1 MSAEAFVYDAI
12 RTPRGKGKKD
22 GSLHEVKPV
31 DLVVG
36 LLDEVRKRNDGF
48 DPERVD
54 DVVLGVVSPV
64 GDQGGDIAKT
74 AALAAGYPETV
85 AGVQL
90 NRFCASGL
98 EAVNQ
103 AASRVRGGFED
114 LILAGGVESMS
125 RVAMGSDGGSWAM
138 DPATA
143 LATGFVPQG
152 IGADLIATI
161 EGFSRQDCDTF
172 AVESNARAAKAW
184 ANGYFS
190 RSVVPVV
197 DTNGLVVL
205 DHDEFIKP
213 ESTVEGLGKLRPSFA
228 QVAEQG
234 GFGNVALEKYH
245 WIEKI
250 DHVHHAGNS
259 SGIVDGA
266 AIVAV
271 GNEQVGTDL
280 GLTPRARII
289 ATAVSGADPTIMLTG
304 PAPASR
310 KALAKAGLEVGDIDL
325 FEINEAFAA
334 VAMRFMRDL
343 GISDEITN
351 VNGGSIAMGH
361 PLGAT
366 GAMILGTL
374 IDELERRD
382 LRRGLAT
389 LCVGGGMGIATIVE
403 RVMTENQS
411 AVRYDKGA
419 DGIVVLTLDDPTASA
434 NTMNDLYRDS
444 MAAAVDRLYAEKDDL
459 RGVVVTSAK
468 KTFFAGGNLNAM
480 VQAGPDDAG
489 DVFAMAQD
497 VKAGLRRLET
507 HRQAGGGGGQRG
519 RARRRTRDRAG
530 LPPPGRRGR
539 PEGAA
544 RPARGDARPA
554 ARRRWRDPHRAD
566 ARHRRRADGSAAPG
580 HPLQA
585 GRGAGAGPGR
595 RAGRHPRGAGPGREG
610 VDRGARRRPRGRDA
624 AVGPR
629 RLPDAGRHPLQPE
642 AGRLPPGLPG
652 DAAHAAQGRRHAGAE
667 GDPRRRRRGRAG
679 GLRDRDPDRVAL
691 PDPPDHAPELEEHD
705 PGVLL
710 RPPGDQLR
718 FAAPRGRAAV
728 RRPQGGRARRRN
740 DGRRHR
746 LLRRPL
752 GHGRRAQGRL
762 AGGGG
767 QGQAATRSHCWTR
780 RSPAAR

>member
-36 LLDEVRKRNDGF
+36 LLDEVRKRNDDF
-48 DPERVD
+48 DPDRVD

-74 AALAAGYPETV
+74 AALVAGYPETV

-125 RVAMGSDGGSWAM
+125 RVAMGSDGGPWAM

-143 LATGFVPQG
+143 IATGFVPQG

-161 EGFSRQDCDTF
+161 EGFSREDCDTF

-190 RSVVPVV
+190 GSVVPVV

-213 ESTVEGLGKLRPSFA
+213 ESTVEGLGRLRPSFA

-266 AIVAV
+266 AIVAI
-271 GNEQVGTDL
+271 GNEQVGADL

-289 ATAVSGADPTIMLTG
+289 AAAVSGADPTIMLTG

-389 LCVGGGMGIATIVE
+389 LCVGGGMGIATIIE
-403 RVMTENQS
+403 RV
-411 AVRYDKGA
+411 
-419 DGIVVLTLDDPTASA
+419 
-434 NTMNDLYRDS
+434 
-444 MAAAVDRLYAEKDDL
+444 
-459 RGVVVTSAK
+459 
-468 KTFFAGGNLNAM
+468 
-480 VQAGPDDAG
+480 
-489 DVFAMAQD
+489 
-497 VKAGLRRLET
+497 
-507 HRQAGGGGGQRG
+507 
-519 RARRRTRDRAG
+519 
-530 LPPPGRRGR
+530 
-539 PEGAA
+539 
-544 RPARGDARPA
+544 
-554 ARRRWRDPHRAD
+554 
-566 ARHRRRADGSAAPG
+566 
-580 HPLQA
+580 
-585 GRGAGAGPGR
+585 
-595 RAGRHPRGAGPGREG
+595 
-610 VDRGARRRPRGRDA
+610 
-624 AVGPR
+624 
-629 RLPDAGRHPLQPE
+629 
-642 AGRLPPGLPG
+642 
-652 DAAHAAQGRRHAGAE
+652 
-667 GDPRRRRRGRAG
+667 
-679 GLRDRDPDRVAL
+679 
-691 PDPPDHAPELEEHD
+691 
-705 PGVLL
+705 
-710 RPPGDQLR
+710 
-718 FAAPRGRAAV
+718 
-728 RRPQGGRARRRN
+728 
-740 DGRRHR
+740 
-746 LLRRPL
+746 
-752 GHGRRAQGRL
+752 
-762 AGGGG
+762 
-767 QGQAATRSHCWTR
+767 
-780 RSPAAR
+780 